1 MNSQRNRQQRVE
13 RRKKKKKKRIIII
26 SSILALF
33 IGIAGYYATNLISAF
48 SNSHDENLKTDA
60 KKVDVK
66 QEPFTMLLVGIDQ
79 YDLENENKSGGRPD
93 VLMVATVN
101 PKEKS
106 VRTMSIPR
114 DTYVKFYNSTSKG
127 KITETLSALHSGS
140 DAKAKN
146 QQIVKQVEQFLDNKI
161 QINYVAQINFSGFMD
176 LVDAVG
182 GITVDNKYKFQ
193 VPFYGGKL
201 LKYEPGQ
208 IKLDGEKAL
217 MYVRTRKE
225 HKGTGS
231 RVPPEMEDDNDRNR
245 RQQEVINLIL
255 NKMIGFTGVTQFS
268 DITKAVGKNFRYSFD
283 MGEVLPL
290 FNVYREAQHNKE
302 SITLFNYEVRD
313 GKSYQTV
320 PEGERQRAIAELLK
334 HLGKDYD
341 KHALLY
347 DHTLD
352 PFQAKTLE
360 QITTQISPR
369 AYRNSEG
376 TGSNQSNQPNN
387 NQPKQPNGQSN
398 HSQNSSNKGNK
409 STTTTP

>member
-1 MNSQRNRQQRVE
+1 MNSQRSRLERVE
-13 RRKKKKKKRIIII
+13 MRKKKKKKRLIII
-26 SSILALF
+26 SAILVLF
-33 IGIAGYYATNLISAF
+33 IGVAGYYATNLLSAL

-60 KKVDVK
+60 KKVDIK

-79 YDLENENKSGGRPD
+79 YDLESEKKSGGRPD

-127 KITETLSALHSGS
+127 KITDTLSALHSGS

-176 LVDAVG
+176 LVNAVG

-193 VPFYGGKL
+193 VPFYGGKM
-201 LKYEPGQ
+201 LKYEKGQ
-208 IKLDGEKAL
+208 LNLNGEQAL
-217 MYVRTRKE
+217 MYVRTRKN

-231 RVPPEMEDDNDRNR
+231 IVPAEMENDNDRNR
-245 RQQEVINLIL
+245 RQQEVLSAIL
-255 NKMIGFTGVTQFS
+255 GKMTGFTGVTQFS
-268 DITKAVGKNFRYSFD
+268 DITEAVGKNFRYSFD
-283 MGEVLPL
+283 MSEILPM
-290 FNVYREAQHNKE
+290 FNVYRESQNNKE
-302 SITLFNYEVRD
+302 SIALHNYSLKQNE
-313 GKSYQTV
+313 KWFQIV

-334 HLGKDYD
+334 HLGKEYD
-341 KHALLY
+341 KRAITY

-352 PFQAKTLE
+352 PFEAKTLE
-360 QITTQISPR
+360 QIPKQVPQK
-369 AYRNSEG
+369 AYRNSDSTG
-376 TGSNQSNQPNN
+376 TNQSNQPS
-387 NQPKQPNGQSN
+387 G
-398 HSQNSSNKGNK
+398 
-409 STTTTP
+409 STTSNGR

>member
-1 MNSQRNRQQRVE
+1 MNSQRSRLERVE
-13 RRKKKKKKRIIII
+13 MRKKKKKKRVIIF
-26 SSILALF
+26 SAILALF
-33 IGIAGYYATNLISAF
+33 IGVAGYYATNLLSAF
-48 SNSHDENLKTDA
+48 SNSHDESLKTDA
-60 KKVDVK
+60 KKVDIK

-79 YDLENENKSGGRPD
+79 YDLENESKNGGRPD

-127 KITETLSALHSGS
+127 KITETLSSLHSGS

-193 VPFYGGKL
+193 VPFYGGKM
-201 LKYEPGQ
+201 LKYEKGQ
-208 IKLDGEKAL
+208 INLNGEKAL
-217 MYVRTRKE
+217 MYVRTRKN

-231 RVPPEMEDDNDRNR
+231 IVPTEMENDNDRNR
-245 RQQEVINLIL
+245 RQQEVISAIL
-255 NKMIGFTGVTQFS
+255 GKMTGFTGVTQFS

-283 MGEVLPL
+283 MGEILPM
-290 FNVYREAQHNKE
+290 FNVYREAQNNKE
-302 SITLFNYEVRD
+302 SIALHNYSLKQNE
-313 GKSYQTV
+313 KWFQIV

-334 HLGKDYD
+334 HLGKEYD
-341 KHALLY
+341 KRAITY

-352 PFQAKTLE
+352 PFEAKTLE
-360 QITTQISPR
+360 QIPKQVPQK

-376 TGSNQSNQPNN
+376 TGTHESNQPSGSTNN
-387 NQPKQPNGQSN
+387 GR
-398 HSQNSSNKGNK
+398 
-409 STTTTP
+409 